1 MSMIQKLSR
10 PEKVLLALYELSG
23 GSNKPVKFEDVVVK
37 LFKDYPGEFS
47 LRGYEQYPD
56 SGDLVHKPL
65 YDAKKKGLLTA
76 GSKIFAFTDRGLA
89 VAEKIK
95 AAAMGKQIKSSKRLP
110 RWAENEVKRILRSDG
125 FTKLFLGDQR
135 EGVLDTDFYAYLGVT
150 VRTEKNDFSGRV
162 QTMEKMVDELKS
174 LEPKYKQPLYDRIVE
189 YHNFLFDKFKNELVY
204 KSEK

>member
-1 MSMIQKLSR
+1 MQKLSR

-23 GSNKPVKFEDVVVK
+23 GSNRPVKFEDVVVK

-76 GSKIFAFTDRGLA
+76 GSKIFVLTDRGLA
-89 VAEKIK
+89 VVEKIK
-95 AAAMGKQIKSSKRLP
+95 AAATGKKIKSNKRLP
-110 RWAENEVKRILRSDG
+110 RWAENEIKRILRADG
-125 FTKLFLGDQR
+125 FTKLFLGDER
-135 EGVLDTDFYAYLGVT
+135 DKVLDTDFYAYLGVT

-162 QTMEKMVDELKS
+162 QTMKSVIDELES
-174 LEPKYKQPLYDRIVE
+174 LEPEYKQPLYDRIVD
-189 YHNFLFDKFKNELVY
+189 YHKFLFEKFSSELVY